1 MQTPQQILVAFEH
14 IQHDIPMRKLHQNLL
29 RSAIDSII
37 SNHHGTGHFICE
49 YVRIVKMHR

>member
-1 MQTPQQILVAFEH
+1 MLTPQQVLVAFEH

-29 RSAIDSII
+29 RSAIDRII